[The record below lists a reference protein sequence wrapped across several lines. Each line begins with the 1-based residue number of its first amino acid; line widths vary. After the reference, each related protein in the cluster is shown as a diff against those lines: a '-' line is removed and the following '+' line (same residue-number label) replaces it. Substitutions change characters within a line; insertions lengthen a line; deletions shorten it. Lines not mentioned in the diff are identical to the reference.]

1 LQSFI
6 QDAKAFS
13 DLINPAILKIDF
25 DTADVERLYN
35 IVDYSVVSQH
45 HEPVE
50 HNFTSA
56 SLAANPDIAQWLSFG
71 NEKTISSL
79 MEAYLVL
86 RLYYYYQN
94 CQTFQPIPIPAETT
108 WMSSHFIIDPGLD
121 AEYLEIMSQLQPNSN
136 IYSGHQL

>member
-71 NEKTISSL
+71 NEKDDQLFNGGISSTSPL
-79 MEAYLVL
+79 LLLSKLPDFPTDTNPGGDYLDVVTL
-86 RLYYYYQN
+86 HN
-94 CQTFQPIPIPAETT
+94 
-108 WMSSHFIIDPGLD
+108 
-121 AEYLEIMSQLQPNSN
+121 
-136 IYSGHQL
+136 